1 MKIVNYTGD
10 LQSLRQKIYG
20 SFEHRPD
27 ALMEV
32 LDALTSNP
40 NARSVAELSLSPH
53 FHRQYSSVFDAID
66 NYLFADDADQLTIAR
81 RVREALLI
89 NITASV
95 LPARPSRVWYFAT
108 DATSVSRQYATTL
121 EDKTYVY
128 QPNSVAGNKPV
139 TIGHQYCTMAYL
151 PEKGAGDPP
160 WVVPMLIRRIRS
172 CETETEVAV
181 QALAFLFSDE
191 ALPWIVSGELV
202 VNVADSK
209 YGTVP
214 FLFPLS
220 SHPNLLNITRIRANR
235 VLYRLPEPVDPTERK
250 RGRPRRYGKRFD
262 LKDGNTWDTPDEQE
276 EFEYCSKKGHHYKV
290 VIEAWND
297 LIMRGKKDMPMHKN
311 PFRLLRVLIFKP
323 NGDLLFTRPMWLIV
337 IGERRN
343 ELSLK
348 EIWQAYRQRYDI
360 EHFFRFGKQHLLM
373 ADFQTNQVE
382 RSENWMALVQLAY
395 VQLFMA
401 RKLASSLP
409 RRWERYLPVKNK
421 EVANPTQTQR
431 DFSRIIDEIGTPAKA
446 SIRRG
451 KSVGRKK
458 GSTWKKKPRKP
469 AIKKGKKGKKGQK
482 SKKAADPAA

>member
-1 MKIVNYTGD
+1 MEIVNYTED
-10 LQSLRQKIYG
+10 LQEFRQKVYD

-40 NARSVAELSLSPH
+40 NARSVVELSLSPQ
-53 FHRQYSSVFDAID
+53 FHRQYSSIFDAID
-66 NYLFADDADQLTIAR
+66 NYLFADDPDELILAR
-81 RVREALLI
+81 RVREAHLI
-89 NITASV
+89 NIISSV
-95 LPARPSRVWYFAT
+95 LPPPARFWLFAT
-108 DATSVSRQYATTL
+108 DATSISRQYAATL

-151 PEKGAGDPP
+151 PAKGANCPP
-160 WVVPMLIRRIRS
+160 WLVPMLIRRIRS

-181 QALAFLFSDE
+181 EALACLFSDE
-191 ALPWIVSGELV
+191 ALPWIALDQLV
-202 VNVADSK
+202 VNVVDSK

-214 FLFPLS
+214 FLAPLAAY
-220 SHPNLLNITRIRANR
+220 PNLLNVARIRGNR
-235 VLYRLPEPVDPTERK
+235 VLYRLPEAVDPAKRK
-250 RGRPRRYGKRFD
+250 RGRPRRYGERFD
-262 LKDGNTWDTPDEQE
+262 LKNGNTWGEPDEQE
-276 EFEYCSKKGHHYKV
+276 EFEYRSKKGKSYQV

-337 IGERRN
+337 AGDRRN
-343 ELSLK
+343 ELSLND
-348 EIWQAYRQRYDI
+348 IWQAYRQRYDI

-373 ADFQTNQVE
+373 ADFETNQVE
-382 RSENWMALVQLAY
+382 HSENWMALVQLAY

-401 RKLASSLP
+401 RKLATNLP
-409 RRWERYLPVKNK
+409 RPWERYLPINNN

-446 SIRRG
+446 PKGRG
-451 KSVGRKK
+451 KSAGRKK
-458 GSTWKKKPRKP
+458 GSIWNKKPRKP
-469 AIKKGKKGKKGQK
+469 VIKKGKKNKKGKK
-482 SKKAADPAA
+482 SNKAHAPAA